1 MSNLEKQAKSLREG
15 MWTIP
20 NLLSLIRIILVPVFL
35 VLFLQHHY
43 LGAIITV
50 AASGI
55 TDFLD
60 GKIARKFNQISNL
73 GKMLDPL
80 ADKLTQITIAIAFFF
95 HFHASPDPM
104 LSGFSWIFWFFV
116 AKEVLM
122 VVGAI
127 ILLAKDFRPAA
138 ANWFGKVSTFYYYI
152 VMILLLLVAPEFG
165 LFSRWWS
172 MPALM
177 IIIMVSLSVVLT
189 LLALISYTPAAVR
202 QLKDSGKASGDQKE

>member
-1 MSNLEKQAKSLREG
+1 M
-15 MWTIP
+15 
-20 NLLSLIRIILVPVFL
+20 LSLFRLLLIPVYMTIYLNASQPRHYII
-35 VLFLQHHY
+35 
-43 LGAIITV
+43 
-50 AASGI
+50 AAVILAVSCL
-55 TDFLD
+55 TDLID

-172 MPALM
+172 MPDLM